1 MSSELVC
8 ELGMLLY
15 SPHLG
20 ARRAFSLWEGLPDTG
35 GVGLA
40 PENRRT
46 LENRGLLVAV
56 KIRGKR
62 VVPFPFYMEM
72 WKVKLLPQGDRAGRG
87 QGEAPPGGLL
97 YPQAEGI
104 THVGG
109 EGQGLGFSSGS

>member
-20 ARRAFSLWEGLPDTG
+20 ARRSFSLWEGLPDTG

-72 WKVKLLPQGDRAGRG
+72 
-87 QGEAPPGGLL
+87 
-97 YPQAEGI
+97 
-104 THVGG
+104 
-109 EGQGLGFSSGS
+109 